1 MNNYIYLLIFLIIL
15 YLFKIIYSELFN
27 QNNSKWTEYRLS
39 DLVKGWLHNREKTTF
54 NTFTKRYPNT
64 LGSIFI
70 KRNKKNIYPN
80 IKLFLQIVD
89 EEIKKRNIKQNHIS
103 LHFRMG
109 DVIGN
114 GWREKKYTTN
124 LDKLK
129 LFLINFKK
137 QGITSNTIINIYSG
151 YHVNLSKKEIQ
162 LNEEYKTKYRQIFKD
177 LNINYKEVNSG
188 NPDLDY
194 LEMANS
200 KHFIQSGGGFS
211 SLIEVNVKHRGN
223 QVHNP
228 NLYSI

>member
-1 MNNYIYLLIFLIIL
+1 MNIYIYIYLLISLIIL
-15 YLFKIIYSELFN
+15 YLFKIIYNYFDI
-27 QNNSKWTEYRLS
+27 KKAYRLG
-39 DLVKGWLHNREKTTF
+39 DLVTGWLYHHEKYIF
-54 NTFTKRYPNT
+54 KTFTKRYPNT

-80 IKLFLQIVD
+80 NELFFKIVD

-103 LHFRMG
+103 LHLRMG
-109 DVIGN
+109 DVIDN
-114 GWREKKYTTN
+114 KRQTKYATN
-124 LDKLK
+124 LYKLK
-129 LFLINFKK
+129 LLLIHFKK
-137 QGITSNTIINIYSG
+137 QGITSNTIINIYYG
-151 YHVNLSKKEIQ
+151 YHVNLNKKETQ
-162 LNEEYKTKYRQIFKD
+162 KNEEYKTKYRQIFKD

-211 SLIEVNVKHRGN
+211 DLIAQNVKHRGN

-228 NLYSI
+228 KTI

>member
-1 MNNYIYLLIFLIIL
+1 MNIYIYLLISLIIL
-15 YLFKIIYSELFN
+15 YSFKIIYSELFN

-39 DLVKGWLHNREKTTF
+39 DIVQGWLYNRRRKIF
-54 NTFTKRYPNT
+54 NTYIKRYPNT
-64 LGSIFI
+64 LASIFI

-103 LHFRMG
+103 LHLRMG
-109 DVIGN
+109 DALN
-114 GWREKKYTTN
+114 NYLEKKYTTN

-129 LFLINFKK
+129 LLLINFKK
-137 QGITSNTIINIYSG
+137 QGITSNTIISIYSG
-151 YHVNLSKKEIQ
+151 YHVNLNKEIKQ
-162 LNEEYKTKYRQIFKD
+162 KNEEYKTKYRQIFKD

-211 SLIEVNVKHRGN
+211 ILIAKNVKHRDN
-223 QVHNP
+223 IVYHP
-228 NLYSI
+228 NSM